1 MLTIG
6 GVMKKILVAVLSL
19 FLVACQQN
27 QTVKNEKIKIVSTT
41 SIIGDIVKSI
51 AQDKVEQHILID
63 VGLDPHGYE
72 AKTQDIEK
80 INAADVVLYT
90 GLNLEAKMS
99 DVFEKLSGKNKKVI
113 AVTESIKDSPQLIK
127 VQEDGQEVVD
137 PHYWFDIDLFQKS
150 VDSVYKVLVENDS
163 KNKEFYSTNYKKYTQ
178 ELTELKKESTE
189 KMKLIPETS
198 RYLITPHDAFQY
210 FARANG
216 IEVKSLQGVSTES
229 EISTKD
235 VLSLVDFIYNNK
247 VKAIFVESTTPHKN
261 IETVR
266 ESLKVK
272 GFEVKLGE
280 ELYSDSLSDEK
291 GNADTYIKMYKH
303 NVNAIVE
310 ALK

>member
-1 MLTIG
+1 
-6 GVMKKILVAVLSL
+6 MKKIIVAVLSL

-27 QTVKNEKIKIVSTT
+27 QTVKNEKIKVVSTT

-72 AKTQDIEK
+72 AKTKDIEK

-99 DVFEKLSGKNKKVI
+99 NVFEKISTKNKKVI
-113 AVTESIKDSPQLIK
+113 DVNERIKDSPQLIK

-178 ELTELKKESTE
+178 ELAELKKESQE
-189 KMKLIPETS
+189 KMKLIPSTS

-216 IEVKSLQGVSTES
+216 IEVKALQGVSTES
-229 EISTKD
+229 EISTKE
-235 VLSLVDFIYNNK
+235 VLSLIDFIYNNK

-272 GFEVKLGE
+272 GFEVKIGE